1 MTASSEAPKWPV
13 NPAVLAGSVMNE
25 SGDLACPI
33 DAVATLPCL
42 GYLALRGDCE
52 NIALATLLVSEN
64 AHTATSWSSRR

>member
-1 MTASSEAPKWPV
+1 MKSFGRNASRHKS
-13 NPAVLAGSVMNE
+13 L
-25 SGDLACPI
+25 

-64 AHTATSWSSRR
+64 VHTATSWSSRR